1 MMNKKIYTLTLLI
14 LTLPHLASAEEAD
27 RGRLPDGRA
36 FRTDST
42 GIQLVDHVAELEL
55 TIESLNRR
63 LQAAENEVKHKDNLL
78 AQQLQPVLVSD
89 SSADIGS
96 LSGKPSCP
104 PQPQFVCPEQI
115 AADSSNRKNDLSGIS
130 LQDKVESEALQ
141 TKLAE
146 SEKLNATLRE
156 QKEKDGIWFEQ
167 TLAARDQE
175 ITLLKAKV
183 ENKANSNLT
192 STQVKGM
199 GSGDSMRAGLQM
211 VSQRGSKNAL
221 NQAQQSPVFTDQK
234 ELSSFKKSL
243 KQQLEKTRGLLR
255 ERDDLFTHFSQS
267 DNSIKIKPSAGH
279 SSNNRTVE
287 QLSKDLDSEQSS
299 RMLLL
304 LSREITDIERQIS
317 EDIELVK
324 RVGKL

>member
-1 MMNKKIYTLTLLI
+1 MMNKKIYILTLLVFV
-14 LTLPHLASAEEAD
+14 LPCISSAEEAD
-27 RGRLPDGRA
+27 RGRLHDGRA
-36 FRTDST
+36 FRTDAT

-78 AQQLQPVLVSD
+78 AQQLQPVLVPD
-89 SSADIGS
+89 VSADIGS
-96 LSGKPSCP
+96 LSGKPNCP
-104 PQPQFVCPEQI
+104 PQPQFICPEQV
-115 AADSSNRKNDLSGIS
+115 AADSSNDNDDLSGTNVQNK
-130 LQDKVESEALQ
+130 LESEALQ
-141 TKLAE
+141 AKLAE

-175 ITLLKAKV
+175 ITLLKARV
-183 ENKANSNLT
+183 EQKGSSNLT
-192 STQVKGM
+192 STQIKGV
-199 GSGDSMRAGLQM
+199 GSTDSVRAGLQM
-211 VSQRGSKNAL
+211 VSQRGSKSAL
-221 NQAQQSPVFTDQK
+221 NQAQQPTAFTDEK
-234 ELSSFKKSL
+234 ELNNFRKSL
-243 KQQLEKTRGLLR
+243 KQQLEKARGLLK
-255 ERDDLFTHFSQS
+255 ERDELFTNFSQS

-287 QLSKDLDSEQSS
+287 QLSKDLDSEQSG

-304 LSREITDIERQIS
+304 LSREITDIQRQIS

-324 RVGKL
+324 RVDKL